1 MEKVYTIK
9 ITGRSDFCIGAFADY
24 DKVKAYY
31 EIAKTRVGKEE
42 NPIVEL
48 QFARGL
54 QLVEW
59 QGEEWK
65 IIEDY
70 ELSKEQ
76 DQGKP

>member
-1 MEKVYTIK
+1 MEKVYTIE

-24 DKVKAYY
+24 DKAKVYY
-31 EIAKTRVGKEE
+31 EKTKPRVGKEE
-42 NPIVEL
+42 NNIVEL

-65 IIEDY
+65 IIEDWEY
-70 ELSKEQ
+70 KTE
-76 DQGKP
+76 D

>member
-1 MEKVYTIK
+1 MEKVYTIET
-9 ITGRSDFCIGAFADY
+9 TGRSDFCIGAFADY
-24 DKVKAYY
+24 DKAKAYY
-31 EIAKTRVGKEE
+31 ENTKPRVGKEDDHT
-42 NPIVEL
+42 VEL

-65 IIEDY
+65 IIEDWEY
-70 ELSKEQ
+70 KTE